1 MNVLIAC
8 EYSGI
13 IRDAFE
19 NAGWNAWSCD
29 LLPTESEQ
37 TRASGKHYQGDV
49 TDILD
54 VKNWRSFYPTKWGH
68 LPEDWDLLI
77 AHPPCTYLSY

>member
-1 MNVLIAC
+1 MNVLVAC

-13 IRDAFE
+13 VRDAFE

-37 TRASGKHYQGDV
+37 TRKAKKHIVGDV
-49 TDILD
+49 LFSLQS
-54 VKNWRSFYPTKWGH
+54 KK
-68 LPEDWDLLI
+68 WDLLI
-77 AHPPCTYLSY
+77 GFLVFSELTEK